1 MPKHHSL
8 ILRLQSEYLQTKDP
22 QKVGE
27 LYRTLVNLELKI
39 NERERLLD
47 DEDGVLDLAA
57 DICMR
62 LMETG
67 KEVICSAPSAYIRN
81 AMFYY
86 SKPRASD
93 GRLVPYEDSDQPVE
107 QGEVEQYDDYAGW
120 ITSQIEDGSEATKL
134 AAQVI
139 ESRINWKDIRKAI
152 EDKKFRAE
160 FSKKMKEVRDA
171 VEEDL
176 QGSRVHTVV

>member
-1 MPKHHSL
+1 
-8 ILRLQSEYLQTKDP
+8 
-22 QKVGE
+22 
-27 LYRTLVNLELKI
+27 
-39 NERERLLD
+39 
-47 DEDGVLDLAA
+47 
-57 DICMR
+57 
-62 LMETG
+62 
-67 KEVICSAPSAYIRN
+67 
-81 AMFYY
+81 MFYY

-171 VEEDL
+171 VEEDM